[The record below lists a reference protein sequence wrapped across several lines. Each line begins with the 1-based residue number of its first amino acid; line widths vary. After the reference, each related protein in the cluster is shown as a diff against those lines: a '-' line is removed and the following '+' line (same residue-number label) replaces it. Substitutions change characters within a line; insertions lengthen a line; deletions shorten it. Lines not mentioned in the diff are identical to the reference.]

1 MKKFSSLVLVFLGI
15 ISIFLVGCSNKNKF
29 IESETFIPL
38 SNVTYPSENKEY
50 INVSQDFVKSVN
62 STYFEIVED
71 IVEENDNFVFSPT
84 SLYIALSMLAEGSVD
99 ETYNELIEFL
109 EVDDLEELKKLNKSI
124 YENNY
129 YNNDGGKLKIANS
142 LWTRHGLEVGKEY
155 IESLQ
160 TNYYGEVYNVDF
172 ANEIDQENIRKWIN
186 DKTDNFL
193 NINKDNYKISSDLSA
208 LLINTLYFNN
218 KWAEEFKKSHTYEDV
233 FYSNEET
240 NAKYMVHTVDSMYKK
255 TEEYLAVSDYFK
267 NGNRIVYL
275 LPNEGKNVYD
285 YLKEDVTTYEGFIG
299 CEATI
304 NVPKFK
310 YQKAYEL
317 NKVLQNVGVVSV
329 FGGGLDK
336 INSGLSLSRIK
347 QDVGIELSEE
357 GVKAAAV
364 TSGEMVESAGPEEF
378 ITVKL
383 NRPFIYYIL
392 DSQNTILFVG
402 IINKPEFE

>member
-1 MKKFSSLVLVFLGI
+1 MKKFSSFILLFIGI
-15 ISIFLVGCSNKNKF
+15 VSLFLVGCSEEKYK
-29 IESETFIPL
+29 ESATFVPL
-38 SNVTYPSENKEY
+38 SKVTYPSSEKEY
-50 INVSQDFVKSVN
+50 LNVSKDLVKSVN
-62 STYFEIVED
+62 NTYFKLAKD
-71 IVEENDNFVFSPT
+71 IVKEGENFIYSPT
-84 SLYIALSMLAEGSVD
+84 SLYIALSMLLEGSVD
-99 ETYNELIEFL
+99 NTYSELIEFL
-109 EVDDLEELKKLNKSI
+109 EVEDLDELRSLNKSI

-129 YNNDGGKLKIANS
+129 YDNNGGKLKIANS

-160 TNYYGEVYNVDF
+160 TNYYGEVFNVDF

-186 DKTDNFL
+186 NNTDNFL
-193 NINKDNYKISSDLSA
+193 NINKDNYKISKELSA

-218 KWAEEFKKSHTYEDV
+218 KWAEEFKKSSTYDDV
-233 FYSNEET
+233 FYSSEEIG
-240 NAKYMVHTVDSMYKK
+240 AKYMVHTVDSMYKK
-255 TEEYLAVSDYFK
+255 TEDYLAVSDYFK

-285 YLKEDVTTYEGFIG
+285 YLTIDVTSYEGFVG

-310 YQKAYEL
+310 YQKAYNL
-317 NKVLQNVGVVSV
+317 NEVLKGAGIVSV

-336 INSGLSLSRIK
+336 INSGLSLSNIK

-364 TSGEMVESAGPEEF
+364 TSGEMVESEGPEEF

-402 IINKPEFE
+402 VINSPKFE